1 MNRVSSSPKP
11 CERMPSNPIGP
22 GEPPK
27 HDWAKFR
34 KALLTGF
41 LVLAALVGIWEFI
54 HCLGWLWFILLAL
67 LLGGGRIA
75 LAAYAD
81 HLVGQ
86 GRYDHALRLVPILSI
101 SGVGRN
107 HLRADVLMSAGRYN
121 EAAPV
126 LRDVIH
132 HMRGKRVTRFT
143 RVKICLNL
151 ENLGNLLLETGR
163 FEEAQRFF
171 QDAARLYP
179 YRSVSPTGM
188 AEALLRQG
196 IFPEAALANAEKA
209 LNLFQ
214 HGAERITSSS
224 RLGAILATRAWAL
237 AACGRGAEAQEAI
250 NAALQSPARKT
261 KGSLA
266 EVHYKAGMSMLALS
280 QRLGAVEYFALGSQ
294 LDPVGRWG
302 RLCTEALQRAGGPG
316 AMSNK

>member
-1 MNRVSSSPKP
+1 
-11 CERMPSNPIGP
+11 MPSNPIGP

-54 HCLGWLWFILLAL
+54 HCVGWLWFILLAL
-67 LLGGGRIA
+67 LFGGGRIA

-188 AEALLRQG
+188 AEALLRRG
-196 IFPEAALANAEKA
+196 
-209 LNLFQ
+209 
-214 HGAERITSSS
+214 SSPKP
-224 RLGAILATRAWAL
+224 L
-237 AACGRGAEAQEAI
+237 
-250 NAALQSPARKT
+250 
-261 KGSLA
+261 
-266 EVHYKAGMSMLALS
+266 
-280 QRLGAVEYFALGSQ
+280 
-294 LDPVGRWG
+294 
-302 RLCTEALQRAGGPG
+302 
-316 AMSNK
+316 

>member
-1 MNRVSSSPKP
+1 
-11 CERMPSNPIGP
+11 MPSNPIGP

>member
-1 MNRVSSSPKP
+1 MEIPVNGVSSSPKP
-11 CERMPSNPIGP
+11 YEQMPSSPIGP

-34 KALLTGF
+34 KVLLTGF
-41 LVLAALVGIWEFI
+41 LVLLALVGIWEFI

-86 GRYDHALRLVPILSI
+86 GRYDHALRLVPILAI

-107 HLRADVLMSAGRYN
+107 HLRADVLTSAGRYK
-121 EAAPV
+121 EAALV

-132 HMRGKRVTRFT
+132 HMRGKRVTRVT
-143 RVKICLNL
+143 RIKICFDL

-188 AEALLRQG
+188 AEVLLRQG
-196 IFPEAALANAEKA
+196 IFPEVALANTEKA

-214 HGAERITSSS
+214 HGTERIICSS
-224 RLGAILATRAWAL
+224 RLGGILATRAWAL
-237 AACGRGAEAQEAI
+237 AACGRGAEAREAI
-250 NAALQSPARKT
+250 NAALNGPARKT
-261 KGSLA
+261 KGPLA
-266 EVHYKAGMSMLALS
+266 EVHFKAGMSMLALS
-280 QRLGAVEYFALGSQ
+280 QRLGAVEHFALGSQ

-302 RLCTEALQRAGGPG
+302 RLCTEALAT
-316 AMSNK
+316 A